1 MTRNIFLTAL
11 SGLMFWA
18 TLPGNAHQQVDSIP
32 SRVLILG
39 NSITWHGAKAS
50 VGWAGNWGMAAS
62 SAEKDYVHL
71 LEARV
76 RRNYP
81 NTSFKTGN
89 IAATFE
95 RQFWKYNVRDF
106 KSFSDFN
113 ADLIILVIGENISDT
128 LAVKHGLD
136 NRLEQFIRELSTEKN
151 VKVCLVGSFWPNQ
164 HIDQIMKTTAERN
177 NWLYVDLQGLYK
189 ERNKNTAIQQYADKG
204 VGMHPSDPGMEGIAD
219 RIWNGI
225 QDFFRDTY

>member
-1 MTRNIFLTAL
+1 MIRKTFLTVLMLGVTL
-11 SGLMFWA
+11 SGYSS
-18 TLPGNAHQQVDSIP
+18 QRDSIP

-71 LEARV
+71 LESRIK
-76 RRNYP
+76 NDHP
-81 NTSFKTGN
+81 NTSFKAGN

-95 RQFWKYNVRDF
+95 RQFWNYNVSDF
-106 KSFSDFN
+106 KDFSDFN
-113 ADLIILVIGENISDT
+113 ADLILLVIGENINDAM
-128 LAVKHGLD
+128 AVKNGLD
-136 NRLEQFIRELSTEKN
+136 HHLEQLVRELSTGKKP
-151 VKVCLVGSFWPNQ
+151 KVCLVGSFWPNQ

-177 NWLYVDLQGLYK
+177 NWLYVDLQGLYQ

-204 VGMHPSDPGMEGIAD
+204 VGMHPSDLGMEGIAD

-225 QDFFRDTY
+225 QDFFRNQE